1 MTYKFNLL
9 KIKGL
14 IIVLL
19 IIFTGINIPCFSQGT
34 DLSTYKSQII
44 SKGITVYHLK
54 SGPLFAD
61 KQNVLVVR
69 INSRALRKYKPG
81 IAWSDS
87 TLKKTSR
94 FAEDTRAIVALNGS
108 FFDVE
113 KGGSVAYLE
122 SDGKIIARNRSS
134 GEKWAKTDSLLN
146 GAIVLNNSGR
156 LKIEAAKSEQF
167 YEQSNQES
175 AVLVSGPVLLID
187 GQKVL
192 LENSAFV
199 HKRHPRSCLCETSD
213 KSILFVAIDGRN
225 ENALGM
231 NLEETQQF
239 LQKLNCK
246 NAINLDGGG
255 STTLWV
261 NDGKTKGILNNP
273 SDKEGER
280 PVSNIILIKK

>member
-1 MTYKFNLL
+1 MIYKLKLL
-9 KIKGL
+9 KSNGL

-19 IIFTGINIPCFSQGT
+19 LIISGINIPCFSQGT
-34 DLSTYKSQII
+34 GLASYKSQVI
-44 SKGITVYHLK
+44 SKGITMYHLN
-54 SGPLFAD
+54 SGPFFSD

-69 INSRALRKYKPG
+69 LDSRALRKYKPG

-87 TLKKTSR
+87 ALKKTSR

-122 SDGKIIARNRSS
+122 SDGKVIARNRNS

-167 YEQSNQES
+167 YEQSNQER

-187 GQKVL
+187 GQKVP

-239 LQKLNCK
+239 LLKLNCK

-261 NDGKTKGILNNP
+261 DSGKIKGILNNP

-280 PVSNIILIKK
+280 PVSNIIFIRK

>member
-1 MTYKFNLL
+1 MLLKFN
-9 KIKGL
+9 GL

-19 IIFTGINIPCFSQGT
+19 LLFSGINIPCFSQET
-34 DLSTYKSQII
+34 DLASYKSQVI
-44 SKGITVYHLK
+44 SKGIAVYHLN
-54 SGPLFAD
+54 SGPFFSA

-69 INSRALRKYKPG
+69 ADSRALRKYKAG

-87 TLKKTSR
+87 ALKKTSR

-122 SDGKIIARNRSS
+122 SDGKVIARNRNS

-146 GAIVLNNSGR
+146 GAIVLTNSGR

-167 YEQSNQES
+167 YEQSDQER

-187 GQKVL
+187 GQKVP

-231 NLEETQQF
+231 NLEETQLF
-239 LQKLNCK
+239 LLKLNCK

-255 STTLWV
+255 STTLWID
-261 NDGKTKGILNNP
+261 NGKIKGILNNP